1 MAIAATS
8 FQEEDGGSRVLAKA
22 IGEDAPGRAGADDDV
37 IVTSRSRHWVV
48 LACDRGHEMIMSG
61 GRKSKVLKR
70 TAADPMNRVHELRPL
85 SVMGIKPRL
94 DQRFAA

>member
-1 MAIAATS
+1 
-8 FQEEDGGSRVLAKA
+8 
-22 IGEDAPGRAGADDDV
+22 
-37 IVTSRSRHWVV
+37 V

-85 SVMGIKPRL
+85 SVMGIKPRP